1 MKKIYIVT
9 QINLELLFL
18 EKNSPVSFTIFMTQE
33 HMDKL
38 KKKTASEL
46 MVKFFLNYHKKPFK
60 YLCEVDNAET
70 LHYLSTVRRKFTWEG
85 TVKLMAKSDEA

>member
-1 MKKIYIVT
+1 MNCEKNTNCDTNKFRITISWKKI
-9 QINLELLFL
+9 
-18 EKNSPVSFTIFMTQE
+18 
-33 HMDKL
+33 
-38 KKKTASEL
+38 ASEL